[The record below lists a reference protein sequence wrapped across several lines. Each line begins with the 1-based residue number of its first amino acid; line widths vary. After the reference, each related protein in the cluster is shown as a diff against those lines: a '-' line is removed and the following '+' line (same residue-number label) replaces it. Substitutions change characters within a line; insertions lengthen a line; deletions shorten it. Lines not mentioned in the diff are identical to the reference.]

1 MIRKQFEDMKT
12 ENKFIGFAD
21 ELYRHQYSEPFNR
34 LNMKGDKYFNAGVML
49 VDFLNWDKNNL
60 TKKSLDAINE
70 LKDKVKF
77 WDRYFKFYYRWK
89 LFEFRFTTKL
99 QN

>member
-1 MIRKQFEDMKT
+1 
-12 ENKFIGFAD
+12 
-21 ELYRHQYSEPFNR
+21 
-34 LNMKGDKYFNAGVML
+34 ML

-77 WDRYFKFYYRWK
+77 WDQDILNFYRWK